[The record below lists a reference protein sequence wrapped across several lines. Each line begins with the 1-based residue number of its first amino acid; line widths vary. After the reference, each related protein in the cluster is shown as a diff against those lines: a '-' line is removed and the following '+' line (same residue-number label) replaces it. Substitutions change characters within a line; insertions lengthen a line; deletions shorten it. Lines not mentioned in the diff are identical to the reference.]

1 MFQSVVVPKSLADAH
16 AALAKNDGAIIV
28 GGGTVVI
35 PILNYG
41 TDEFD
46 ALVSLRKAGLSGIEI
61 SGDRATIGAA
71 TSLTAL
77 QEQPELAF
85 LSDAI
90 DTIGSPTIRN
100 MATVGGNLFVEQPYG
115 DLAVCLVAL
124 GASASI
130 SGAAGT
136 RIEAVET
143 LVRTGVKK
151 GEIVTQLSFAL
162 PAPDTFK
169 FVKATRRA
177 YNSASIVTVAAV
189 VKLEN
194 GRISDCSMAL
204 GGVAKHP
211 VRAKTVE
218 KNLAGKPLDRA
229 NVDTA
234 AKTAKDDI
242 DPFDDAY
249 ASAWYR
255 ARVTP
260 VHIRRALI
268 GE

>member
-1 MFQSVVVPKSLADAH
+1 
-16 AALAKNDGAIIV
+16 
-28 GGGTVVI
+28 
-35 PILNYG
+35 
-41 TDEFD
+41 
-46 ALVSLRKAGLSGIEI
+46 
-61 SGDRATIGAA
+61 
-71 TSLTAL
+71 
-77 QEQPELAF
+77 
-85 LSDAI
+85 
-90 DTIGSPTIRN
+90 

-115 DLAVCLVAL
+115 DLAVCLIAL

-177 YNSASIVTVAAV
+177 YNSAAIVTVAAV

-229 NVDTA
+229 NIDTA

>member
-1 MFQSVVVPKSLADAH
+1 MLQSVIVPTSIADAH
-16 AALAKNDGAIIV
+16 AALAKHDGAVIV
-28 GGGTVVI
+28 GGGTVVM

-41 TDEFD
+41 TDDFD
-46 ALVSLRKAGLSGIEI
+46 ALVSLRKAGLSGMTIV
-61 SGDRATIGAA
+61 GDAATIGAA

-77 QEQPELAF
+77 RERPELAF

-124 GASASI
+124 GASASV
-130 SGAAGT
+130 STATGN
-136 RIEAVET
+136 RVEAVET
-143 LVRTGVKK
+143 LVRTGVRK
-151 GEIVTQLSFAL
+151 GEIVTQLSFAI

-169 FVKATRRA
+169 FLKATRRA

-189 VKLEN
+189 IKREN
-194 GRISDCSMAL
+194 GRVSECSIAL
-204 GGVAKHP
+204 GGVASHP
-211 VRAKTVE
+211 VRATTVE
-218 KNLAGKPLDRA
+218 TNLVGNPLDRA
-229 NVDTA
+229 SVEA
-234 AKTAKDDI
+234 AARTAKDDI